1 MEKSSDGEAPKP
13 PDLGNQTPLE
23 SVSTPQVCKN
33 SAPLFVEKLDE
44 LSSTTTTTSPE
55 GSRDLGLASLG
66 PMSIPTLGLEQLKE
80 TAPTSPPKLSST
92 PKTANLETFSEK
104 AEKKVFPPENV
115 TSETLGESFSEE
127 KGVSVLEK
135 PGATFDEKVE
145 NFNVSMDE
153 NSGPPK
159 KNVSVDPSVSNSHG
173 SPKNSRSPEP
183 EVKDCWKDSQYEL
196 GLGSEDGPGEQIPPT
211 VLNPDETPRWTEN
224 FLLFQ
229 RPPTGQQGEGL
240 SQSSGQRIRIRVL
253 YRRKTLN
260 HPWFGFVP

>member
-66 PMSIPTLGLEQLKE
+66 PMSFSTLGLEQLKE

-92 PKTANLETFSEK
+92 PTTVNLETFSVK
-104 AEKKVFPPENV
+104 AEKKIFPPENV

-211 VLNPDETPRWTEN
+211 VLNPDETPLRSEEP
-224 FLLFQ
+224 LLFQ
-229 RPPTGQQGEGL
+229 RPPSGQQGEG
-240 SQSSGQRIRIRVL
+240 
-253 YRRKTLN
+253 
-260 HPWFGFVP
+260 